1 MIRPPR
7 RNTAFVAG
15 MRCAGALA
23 ILLCGWM
30 ISGCGTPAQPLPP
43 TLKLP
48 ELVKDLSASRVGDTV
63 HLKWTISHRSTDN
76 VLLQRKVPYYIWRK
90 PGTGKGEL
98 VGDSSSEAGEG
109 AEFAD
114 QLPPELQKG
123 PPTLI
128 TYTVELLNYQGHSAG
143 LSNVAYS
150 AAGEAPPAV
159 LDLDATVT
167 NEGVLLH
174 WAVLESNTGPETFR
188 IHRTMLDTAPAK
200 KTSPLGGNDVP
211 TSMTLLVTPKDGKD
225 RGNALDSSA
234 VFGHRYE
241 YWIERLIHDV
251 VGGKP
256 LEIVSGPSNKIRVN
270 AKDVFPPKPPEA
282 LAAVAVADQGAID
295 LSWSPNT
302 EADLAGYVVYRG
314 EAGGSAE
321 RISLANAPV
330 IAPTYRDATAQA
342 GHTYRYSVSAVD
354 TSGNE
359 SARSAEATETMPSV
373 VTK

>member
-1 MIRPPR
+1 M
-7 RNTAFVAG
+7 
-15 MRCAGALA
+15 
-23 ILLCGWM
+23 
-30 ISGCGTPAQPLPP
+30 SGCGTPAQPLPP

-48 ELVKDLSASRVGDTV
+48 ELVKDLSASRVGDSV

-76 VLLQRKVPYYIWRK
+76 VLLQGKVSYYVWRK

-109 AEFAD
+109 ADFAD
-114 QLPPELQKG
+114 QLPPELQNG

-128 TYTVELLNYQGHSAG
+128 TYRVELLNFQGHSAG

-150 AAGEAPPAV
+150 AAGTAPPAV

-174 WAVLESNTGPETFR
+174 WAVLESYTGPETFR
-188 IHRTMLDTAPAK
+188 IHRTLLDMAPGK
-200 KTSPLGGNDVP
+200 KPPLGGNDAP
-211 TSMTLLVTPKDGKD
+211 ANMTLLVTPKGGKD
-225 RGNALDSSA
+225 RGKALDASA

-270 AKDVFPPKPPEA
+270 AKDVFPPRPPEA

-314 EAGGSAE
+314 EAGGNAE
-321 RISLANAPV
+321 RISPANVPV

-342 GHTYRYSVSAVD
+342 GHTYRYSVSALD

-359 SARSAEATETMPSV
+359 SPRSAEVSETLPSAANR
-373 VTK
+373 

>member
-1 MIRPPR
+1 MIRPLGR
-7 RNTAFVAG
+7 KTAVLAG

-23 ILLCGWM
+23 VFLCGWM
-30 ISGCGTPAQPLPP
+30 MAGCGTPAQPLPP

-48 ELVKDLSASRVGDTV
+48 ELAKDLNASRVGDTV

-76 VLLQRKVPYYIWRK
+76 VLLQGKLSYYVWRK

-98 VGDSSSEAGEG
+98 VGDSSSEAGEA

-123 PPTLI
+123 SPTLI
-128 TYTVELLNYQGHSAG
+128 TYTVELLNHLGHSAG

-150 AAGEAPPAV
+150 AAGATPPAV
-159 LDLDATVT
+159 LDLNATVT

-174 WAVLESNTGPETFR
+174 WAALENYGGPETFR
-188 IHRTMLDTAPAK
+188 IHRTVLDSGPAK
-200 KTSPLGGNDVP
+200 KSSPLGANDAP
-211 TSMTLLVTPKDGKD
+211 ASMTLLVTPRDGRD
-225 RGNALDSSA
+225 RGKALDASA

-241 YWIERLIHDV
+241 YWVERLIHDV
-251 VGGKP
+251 VGGRQ
-256 LEIVSGPSNKIRVN
+256 LEIVSGPSNPVRVD
-270 AKDVFPPKPPEA
+270 AKDVFPPQPPEA
-282 LAAVAVADQGAID
+282 LAAVAVAEQGAID

-302 EADLAGYVVYRG
+302 EADLAGYVVYRA
-314 EAGGSAE
+314 ESGGNAE
-321 RISLANAPV
+321 RISPSAPV
-330 IAPTYRDATAQA
+330 IAPTYHDATAQA

-359 SARSAEATETMPSV
+359 SAKSAEVKETLPSAGNR
-373 VTK
+373 

>member
-1 MIRPPR
+1 M
-7 RNTAFVAG
+7 TAVVAG
-15 MRCAGALA
+15 MRRAGALA
-23 ILLCGWM
+23 VFLSGWM
-30 ISGCGTPAQPLPP
+30 ISGCGTPAQPQPP

-48 ELVKDLSASRVGDTV
+48 ELAKDLSASRIGDTV

-76 VLLQRKVPYYIWRK
+76 VQLQGRVSYYVWRK

-123 PPTLI
+123 APTLI

-150 AAGEAPPAV
+150 AAGAAPPAV

-167 NEGVLLH
+167 NDGVLLH
-174 WAVLESNTGPETFR
+174 WAVLESYTGPETFR
-188 IHRTMLDTAPAK
+188 IHRTVLDTAPAK
-200 KTSPLGGNDVP
+200 KTSSLGGNDAP
-211 TSMTLLVTPKDGKD
+211 TNMTLLVTPKDGKD
-225 RGNALDSSA
+225 RGKALDASA

-241 YWIERLIHDV
+241 YWVERLIHDT

-256 LEIVSGPSNKIRVN
+256 LEIVSAPSNLIRVDV
-270 AKDVFPPKPPEA
+270 KDVFPPRPPEA
-282 LAAVAVADQGAID
+282 LAAVAVAEQGAID

-302 EADLAGYVVYRG
+302 EADLAGYIVYRG
-314 EAGGSAE
+314 EAGGTAE
-321 RISLANAPV
+321 RISPANAPV
-330 IAPTYRDATAQA
+330 IAPTYRDAASQA

-354 TSGNE
+354 ASGNE
-359 SARSAEATETMPSV
+359 SARSAEVTETLPSAASR
-373 VTK
+373 